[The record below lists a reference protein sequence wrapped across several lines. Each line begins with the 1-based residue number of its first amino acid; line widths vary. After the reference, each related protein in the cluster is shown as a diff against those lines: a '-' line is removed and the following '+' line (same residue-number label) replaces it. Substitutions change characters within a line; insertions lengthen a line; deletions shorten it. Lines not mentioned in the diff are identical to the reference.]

1 MGGGL
6 SFSVLTSERRP
17 KHQKCAL
24 RVSHTEK
31 DRQTEDN
38 TVGTDEICNVNKA
51 DILTQQKY
59 SPFTLSHVQGN
70 ACSLE
75 DIQVKKALLILF
87 TSSCIFRLVRVKMS
101 FMRNINNTW

>member
-31 DRQTEDN
+31 DRQTEYN

-51 DILTQQKY
+51 KITDILT
-59 SPFTLSHVQGN
+59 HN
-70 ACSLE
+70 
-75 DIQVKKALLILF
+75 
-87 TSSCIFRLVRVKMS
+87 
-101 FMRNINNTW
+101 RNILHSL